1 MNPRDGST
9 PTASPGPDDERIAGL
24 IRTVADD
31 WKMPPH
37 RLGDSTWRDRTGRR
51 TSHRPGRA
59 ERVLGPLAAALVAS
73 VVLAV
78 AAVFL
83 TAPRED
89 RGVASGPSATAP
101 SGSGQGSRPPA
112 SAVPSA
118 TPLPPLLR
126 NGDLP
131 SVTSVLVRSDG
142 RLHVADLATG
152 TLGPSVFG
160 PHSGG
165 TTVVAR
171 PGGGWLCICVDWT
184 EMRSDGPAGLRAVLQ
199 PVDADG
205 TAEQAREIRTLT
217 GVPDPAQSL
226 GSGSPLVDA
235 GTSISDDGRF
245 AFLGWSVRDGA
256 DWKAGLDI
264 VDIASGAV
272 AATAPLP
279 VVTPDVKTDR
289 PIIRVAPAAT
299 LSPDGSTILASSFWY
314 VDDPT
319 TGAPPS
325 GTDHWTSSFDGTKVG
340 RLSAAGSTF
349 AGPCGEFDQGLVD
362 DDLYYVLCYN
372 ASGQI
377 LFKRIARDGTAA
389 GDPVMLEN
397 SGGTDGG
404 NLTVRVGDSLFVWG
418 PITRTLGRIDLKTG
432 TIETAV
438 APTATVED
446 EGFGGLAGLGRDL
459 GRWLAPSAAAKT
471 FLDPGIVASPDGK
484 QIYAIG
490 VTGSSDPRQEVR
502 PASMSFDASTLD
514 VLGHWQPTADFTS
527 IAVSADGRSV
537 YAAAP
542 GGVDAAG
549 LSAPNGASITVFD
562 TTDGSVDLIAGKLG
576 SSDLFLTDR
585 TVR

>member
-1 MNPRDGST
+1 MAT
-9 PTASPGPDDERIAGL
+9 
-24 IRTVADD
+24 
-31 WKMPPH
+31 
-37 RLGDSTWRDRTGRR
+37 
-51 TSHRPGRA
+51 
-59 ERVLGPLAAALVAS
+59 

-78 AAVFL
+78 AAVWL
-83 TAPRED
+83 TAPRQD

-101 SGSGQGSRPPA
+101 SVTAPSASGQTSHPPA
-112 SAVPSA
+112 SAAPSA

-142 RLHVADLATG
+142 RLHVVDLSTG
-152 TLGPSVFG
+152 TLGPSVIG
-160 PHSGG
+160 RHSGP

-217 GVPDPAQSL
+217 GVPDPAQAL

-272 AATAPLP
+272 VTTAPLP

-299 LSPDGSTILASSFWY
+299 LSPDGSTILVSSFWY

-340 RLSAAGSTF
+340 RLSAAGSTS
-349 AGPCGEFDQGLVD
+349 AGPCGEFSQGLVD

-377 LFKRIARDGTAA
+377 LFERIGRDGTAA

-404 NLTVRVGDSLFVWG
+404 NLTVRVGDRLYVWG

-432 TIETAV
+432 TIETAS
-438 APTATVED
+438 APAAAVED
-446 EGFGGLAGLGRDL
+446 DSFGGLAGLGRDL
-459 GRWLAPSAAAKT
+459 GAWLAPSAAAKT

-484 QIYAIG
+484 RIYAIG
-490 VTGSSDPRQEVR
+490 VTGSSDPGPGGSTGIYV
-502 PASMSFDASTLD
+502 FDATTLA

-527 IAVSADGRSV
+527 IAVSADGQFV

-549 LSAPNGASITVFD
+549 RASRNGASVTVFD
-562 TTDGSVDLIAGKLG
+562 TSDGSVRLIAGKLG
-576 SSDLFLTDR
+576 GTETDLWLTER
-585 TVR
+585 ILR